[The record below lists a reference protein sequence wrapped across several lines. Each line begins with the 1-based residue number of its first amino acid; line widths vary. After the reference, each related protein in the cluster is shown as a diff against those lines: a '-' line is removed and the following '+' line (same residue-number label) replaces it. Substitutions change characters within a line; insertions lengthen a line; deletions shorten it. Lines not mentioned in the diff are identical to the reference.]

1 MTTFISTAILL
12 ISAAAGG
19 YGEAGASTGMGGGA
33 GATYGSQRWA
43 PATQPDTDAFD
54 HMGDLLQAI
63 EVAQGGGPQAR
74 ILRTVLVVPGPDLT
88 GEGIGQI
95 TEDLAV
101 MCRIFDKA
109 TVWAGR
115 MLPGQTAATI
125 PVDVSG
131 IDIPENRVRTQA
143 LYLEGYGAVFFLPV
157 DFPLAA
163 PPQGQIPTP
172 KESPGDPVWSQAA
185 NELRG
190 VPQTTPKAAAPQY
203 DAQKVEN
210 LKAALIGTL
219 RHAANL
225 RARRPNDVVTIV
237 VTTRQNLAVGRGA
250 ATLRGMDPYG
260 SPYSQPQAAAP
271 TSADAPTVLIL
282 RTNQSDVDAVAKGGM
297 SREQFATRVQLL
309 MSWSAPAAEAGMG
322 GFGVRGTGRGT
333 SLQIR

>member
-33 GATYGSQRWA
+33 TYGGQQWA
-43 PATQPDTDAFD
+43 PVTQADTDAFD
-54 HMGDLLQAI
+54 HMGDLLRTLQ
-63 EVAQGGGPQAR
+63 VAQEGSSQAR
-74 ILRTVLVVPGPDLT
+74 IMRTVFVVPGPDLT

-109 TVWAGR
+109 TIWAGR
-115 MLPGQTAATI
+115 MLPGQTATTI
-125 PVDVSG
+125 PIDVSG

-143 LYLEGYGAVFFLPV
+143 LYLDGHGAVFFLPV

-163 PPQGQIPTP
+163 PPQEQAPTP
-172 KESPGDPVWSQAA
+172 KESSGDPVWSQTA

-190 VPQTTPKAAAPQY
+190 VPQATPRAAAPQY

-237 VTTRQNLAVGRGA
+237 VTTRQNPAVGWGA
-250 ATLRGMDPYG
+250 VPLRGMDPYG
-260 SPYSQPQAAAP
+260 SSYSQPQTTAP
-271 TSADAPTVLIL
+271 TSAGTPTVLIL
-282 RTNQSDVDAVAKGGM
+282 RTNKSDVDAVAKGGL
-297 SREQFATRVQLL
+297 SREQFAARVQLL

-322 GFGVRGTGRGT
+322 GFGVRGAGAGT
-333 SLQIR
+333 SLQTR